1 MFTRAKSAVRRAL
14 PKSAFA
20 RSVSVLAGGTAGAQI
35 ILLLAAPILTRLYSP
50 EDFGLLAVY
59 VSLLALLGVVSS
71 LRYELAIPLPEDD
84 VDAANLA
91 ALSLLLVVL
100 TTVLSVAFVAL
111 FSTPVAHVLGVPA
124 LEDYLWLLPVG
135 ILFSGGYNVFSYWSI
150 RTKRFSTI
158 AGTKL
163 RQALATIAIQIVGF
177 KLGGLALLLGQ
188 LAGQSV
194 GTAGLARP
202 ALAVPAFK
210 KLSWRGIAQAAVRYH
225 RFPAFT
231 TWSGLANTAGHQ
243 LPPIMFAAFFSA
255 SAAGLYALAHRV
267 LTLPSSLIGSAIGN
281 VFFSHGADS
290 YRDGRLT
297 ALYAGLQDK
306 LVQIGLP
313 PAILLIVFGPELFE
327 LLFGPTWRVAGNF
340 AQWLAVGAFAGFVVS
355 PLSMVFV
362 ILEKQDVGLML
373 QAFLFGAR
381 LIAILTGAW
390 LSDLL
395 LTVAL
400 FSLASLLGYSA
411 YIITMTKVTGSLLRG
426 FWVSF
431 SVSLAYS
438 LLAISPIAI
447 VAFVGAGDDVLFLY
461 MSVALSI
468 GIILVRYRFVAKHG
482 LSGPKSI

>member
-14 PKSAFA
+14 PKSPFA
-20 RSVSVLAGGTAGAQI
+20 RSVSVLAGGTAAAQI
-35 ILLLAAPILTRLYSP
+35 MLVLAAPLLTRLYSP

-84 VDAANLA
+84 VDAANLV

-111 FSTPVAHVLGVPA
+111 LATPIAHALGVPA

-135 ILFSGGYNVFSYWSI
+135 ILFSGGYNVFSSWSI

-163 RQALATIAIQIVGF
+163 RQALVTIAIQIVGF
-177 KLGGLALLLGQ
+177 KLGGLGLLLGQ
-188 LAGQSV
+188 VAGHSV
-194 GTAGLARP
+194 GTACLARP
-202 ALAVPAFK
+202 AFAAPAFNK
-210 KLSWRGIAQAAVRYH
+210 ISWRGIQQAAVRYH
-225 RFPAFT
+225 RFPVFT

-267 LTLPSSLIGSAIGN
+267 LTLPSNLIGSAIGN
-281 VFFSHGADS
+281 VFFSHGSDS
-290 YRDGRLT
+290 YRNGRLT

-313 PAILLIVFGPELFE
+313 PAILLIVVGPDLFE
-327 LLFGPTWRVAGNF
+327 LLFGPNWRVAGNF

-355 PLSMVFV
+355 PLSMVFA
-362 ILEKQDVGLML
+362 ILEKQDVGLLL
-373 QAFLFGAR
+373 QGFLFGAR

-400 FSLASLLGYSA
+400 FSIASLLGYSA
-411 YIITMTKVTGSLLRG
+411 YLVTMAKVTGSLLRW
-426 FWVSF
+426 FWLSF

-438 LLAISPIAI
+438 LLAMLPIAI
-447 VAFVGAGDDVLFLY
+447 VSFVEFSDDVLFLY
-461 MSVALSI
+461 VSVALSI
-468 GIILVRYRFVAKHG
+468 GIILVRYWFVAKHG
-482 LSGPKSI
+482 WSSPKSI